1 MNKFFTIIFFILI
14 SFNSYSKTLE
24 IKDDW
29 TNLFSTHEQLL
40 LLPDNKN
47 STGIIVETSE
57 SKQVLYY
64 FGTTEDWLKATQEQ
78 NKESQTRIEETEKII
93 FDFNKEDNFGVK
105 TQASE
110 NFDIYHLFES
120 VAGDATRVIYIYDKD
135 NKKLHKI
142 YLNNYKL
149 FHIKSE
155 PWVFG
160 DLMSVIKGCVGMN
173 GELDKGN
180 VEINPNAILTN
191 WPFNE
196 RQKEYQNINIL
207 NGDKASVNNRE
218 KLNKAIFSHSFGSE
232 YEYLGDIG
240 AVEQIYDSSSNESR
254 CDLHYKISIK
264 NGKLFLGN

>member
-1 MNKFFTIIFFILI
+1 
-14 SFNSYSKTLE
+14 
-24 IKDDW
+24 
-29 TNLFSTHEQLL
+29 
-40 LLPDNKN
+40 
-47 STGIIVETSE
+47 
-57 SKQVLYY
+57 
-64 FGTTEDWLKATQEQ
+64 
-78 NKESQTRIEETEKII
+78 
-93 FDFNKEDNFGVK
+93 
-105 TQASE
+105 
-110 NFDIYHLFES
+110 
-120 VAGDATRVIYIYDKD
+120 
-135 NKKLHKI
+135 
-142 YLNNYKL
+142 
-149 FHIKSE
+149 
-155 PWVFG
+155 
-160 DLMSVIKGCVGMN
+160 MSVIKGCVGMN